1 MMFQLKDKIFYPGY
15 GVAVIEDIIEK
26 VVLENKTRF
35 FKLKFVYKDI
45 TILVPFNGGAEN
57 VGIRYLS
64 EKKVVLAAIDELH
77 KVPSKKDDSANPS
90 PNSWNRR
97 NKDYQLKIQGGK
109 LLDIIRV
116 YRDLMYSSREKDLSF
131 GEKKLLHMTKELLLQ
146 EISTVQKEDRE
157 AIIHLLQSP
166 FQQLSFS
173 EKINSGET
181 TVLQAV

>member
-1 MMFQLKDKIFYPGY
+1 MFQLKDKVFYPGY

-26 VVLENKTRF
+26 VVSENKTRF

-57 VGIRYLS
+57 VGIRHLS
-64 EKKVVLAAIDELH
+64 EKKVVLAAINELH
-77 KVPSKKDDSANPS
+77 KAPSKKDDSADPS
-90 PNSWNRR
+90 PNSWNKR
-97 NKDYQLKIQGGK
+97 NKVYQLKIQRGK

-116 YRDLMYSSREKDLSF
+116 YRDLMYASREKDLSF

-146 EISTVQKEDRE
+146 EISTVQKEERE
-157 AIIHLLQSP
+157 VIMQRLQGP

-181 TVLQAV
+181 SALQAI